1 MFDYKGKVALV
12 TGGGSGIGRATAA
25 IMANCGASIVIA
37 DFDNAAGQAVVDEL
51 KEAGHQAL
59 FIKVDVADINSVE
72 SMIENTQQTFG
83 RLDCLVNC
91 AGISGP
97 VATVTDYPLEDWHRV
112 ININLNGTFY
122 AIRCAIPLMLKS
134 GGGAIVT
141 MSSIFGS
148 IAGGNIA
155 AYVASKHAV
164 LGLTKAVAQEFGSQ
178 GIRINAVAPG
188 VIETAMTEEALQQQ
202 EYVTSF
208 LERTPAG
215 RFGQANEVANFIS
228 FLCSDQAGFMT
239 GTYYP
244 IDGGYL
250 SH

>member
-25 IMANCGASIVIA
+25 TMANCDASIVIA
-37 DFDNAAGQAVVDEL
+37 DFDNAAGEAMADEL
-51 KEAGHQAL
+51 TEAGHQAL
-59 FIKVDVADINSVE
+59 FVKVDVADINSVE
-72 SMIENTQQTFG
+72 SMIEKTEQTFG

-97 VATVTDYPLEDWHRV
+97 VATVTDCPLEDWHQV

-141 MSSIFGS
+141 LSSIFGS
-148 IAGGNIA
+148 VAGGTIA

-164 LGLTKAVAQEFGSQ
+164 LGLTKAVAQEFGNQ
-178 GIRINAVAPG
+178 GVRINAVAPG

-228 FLCSDQAGFMT
+228 FLCSDQAGFIT
-239 GTYYP
+239 GAYYP

>member
-1 MFDYKGKVALV
+1 MFDYMGKVALV

-37 DFDNAAGQAVVDEL
+37 DFDNAAGQAMVDEL
-51 KEAGHQAL
+51 KKAGHQAL

-72 SMIENTQQTFG
+72 SMIEKTQQTFG

-97 VATVTDYPLEDWHRV
+97 VAAVTDYPLEDWHRV

-188 VIETAMTEEALQQQ
+188 VIETAMTEDALQQQ
-202 EYVTSF
+202 EFVTSF
-208 LERTPAG
+208 LERTPVG

-228 FLCSDQAGFMT
+228 FLCSDQAGFIT